1 MWFDT
6 LYLQNSNWYYGKQGG
21 NFLSVPS
28 LCSLP
33 WQKGIYRVFEWNRTK
48 LRDWAVWQARGSCYS
63 PAALSSNDSKTQYRS
78 PEKQSENTLLGLF
91 SNQCQFVIV
100 SLQLAAM
107 QQQDQPSR
115 VARRPF
121 TRLLEGV
128 VFTLSGF
135 QGSYSIKNILAYVN

>member
-1 MWFDT
+1 M
-6 LYLQNSNWYYGKQGG
+6 
-21 NFLSVPS
+21 SVSS
-28 LCSLP
+28 LISLP
-33 WQKGIYRVFEWNRTK
+33 WQKGIYR
-48 LRDWAVWQARGSCYS
+48 A
-63 PAALSSNDSKTQYRS
+63 
-78 PEKQSENTLLGLF
+78 PEKLSENSVLGLF

-100 SLQLAAM
+100 SLQLTM